1 MAEASGTFQMI
12 LFFKLHEGSSIRN
25 TDIIDIIE
33 DIDIR
38 DICWLKHEQIIRNS
52 RSEIS
57 LFILIVHIR
66 LSFL

>member
-1 MAEASGTFQMI
+1 M
-12 LFFKLHEGSSIRN
+12 
-25 TDIIDIIE
+25 DIIDIIE

>member
-1 MAEASGTFQMI
+1 M
-12 LFFKLHEGSSIRN
+12 
-25 TDIIDIIE
+25 DIIEIIE

-38 DICWLKHEQIIRNS
+38 DICWLKHEQIFRNS

-66 LSFL
+66 LSF

>member
-1 MAEASGTFQMI
+1 MI
-12 LFFKLHEGSSIRN
+12 LFFKLHEGSSIGN
-25 TDIIDIIE
+25 MDIIE